1 MLSKSLIEF
10 SVDGWGCV
18 PSLLF
23 TWGQTMVEVMKIMV
37 ISLKRSQAYTAIVHA
52 LKPGA
57 GHHRSKY
64 LLGTP
69 GHSQASL
76 LWGHCSFLLGPGA
89 RDSVVPS
96 MSLFPS
102 PMLSSGSSIVGLIM
116 TSSKRTHAI
125 PTPRAPILVE
135 NHCRPIL
142 PQEML
147 KHSSFSVSVESLGP
161 GAYEVC
167 LSPLSISSRNGV

>member
-1 MLSKSLIEF
+1 
-10 SVDGWGCV
+10 
-18 PSLLF
+18 
-23 TWGQTMVEVMKIMV
+23 MVEVMKIMV

-125 PTPRAPILVE
+125 PTPRAPVPAAD
-135 NHCRPIL
+135 HCRP
-142 PQEML
+142 PQEHL
-147 KHSSFSVSVESLGP
+147 HRRCSNTIPSQSVWDLWILVGTRF
-161 GAYEVC
+161 V
-167 LSPLSISSRNGV
+167 